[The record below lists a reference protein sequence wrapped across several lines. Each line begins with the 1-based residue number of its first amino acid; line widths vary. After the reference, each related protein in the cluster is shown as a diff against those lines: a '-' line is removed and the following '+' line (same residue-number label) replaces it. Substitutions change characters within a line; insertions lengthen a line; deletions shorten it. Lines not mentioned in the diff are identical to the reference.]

1 MCGIFGVVV
10 KPGSRYDRRTISRT
24 LGKIAQ
30 ISECR
35 GKDSSG
41 ICFRKAAEEQIKVI
55 KGAIPISKLI
65 RSDEYMRD
73 LEAGIDQYEGGY
85 PFTAMGHA
93 RLVTNGT
100 QMQHQNNQPVIK
112 DGVISIHN
120 GIIVNVDELWEDHS
134 LRDREY
140 EIDTEIM
147 NSLVEFHDRSSA
159 SIISST
165 IASVGRIHGTIAA
178 AFLFD
183 YRNEMVLYTNN
194 GSLFTLTNN
203 NDVVVFASEKY
214 FLQLLIEQVPELNE
228 LHIEQVKPDNGL
240 HLDFEK
246 FKITHFESSATEI
259 MDDSKPACGN
269 ERFSIELSTIND
281 TRKKPPTIVDVE
293 QIRSGP
299 QAIVEKKLLEYNI
312 DSIREINRCTR
323 CILPET
329 FPFIEFDDDGVC
341 NYCRNYKLINQ
352 PKPIED
358 LHALVEPYKDSNGK
372 PDCIVPFSGG
382 RDSTFV
388 LHMVKEVLGL
398 NPIAFTYDW
407 GMVTDLARRNIA
419 RVCGKLGVENIIVAA
434 DLDRKREYI
443 RKNVAA
449 WLRKPSLGM
458 IPLFM
463 AGDKYF
469 YHYTKQLKQQTGIK
483 LNIWGIN
490 TLETTQ
496 FKVGFAGVEPAFDKK
511 FLYSISFGHKLKLF
525 KYIGRQFITNP
536 GYINSSNRDSI
547 GSFIT
552 RFRYSHEDYYP
563 FFDYYQWKEDEII
576 NLIID
581 EYDWETAID
590 TKSTWRIGDGTASFY
605 NYIYFT
611 VAGFSEVD
619 TFRSNQIREGL
630 ISRCQALD
638 LCYEENFP
646 RYENLKWY
654 TTIIGIP
661 YKYTI
666 RQINQIPKLYLN
678 K

>member
-1 MCGIFGVVV
+1 MCGIYGVMV
-10 KPGSRYDRRTISRT
+10 KPSSGFDGRTITRT
-24 LGKIAQ
+24 LKEIAL

-41 ICFRKAAEEQIKVI
+41 ICFRHAADERIKVI
-55 KGAIPISKLI
+55 KGALPISKLVL
-65 RSDEYMRD
+65 SEEY
-73 LEAGIDQYEGGY
+73 LGELGAGLKHYQEGH
-85 PFTAMGHA
+85 PFAAMGHA

-100 QMQHQNNQPVIK
+100 QMHHHNNQPVIK

-120 GIIVNVDELWEDHS
+120 GIIVNVDELWKEHTE
-134 LRDREY
+134 RNREF
-140 EIDTEIM
+140 EIDTEVM
-147 NSLVEFHDRSSA
+147 NSLIEYNDRRGG
-159 SIISST
+159 ST
-165 IASVGRIHGTIAA
+165 IDSIMDTAKSIQGTIAA

-183 YRNEMVLYTNN
+183 YRDEMLLFTNN
-194 GSLFTLTNN
+194 GSLYTLSN
-203 NDVVVFASEKY
+203 NDDILVFASERY
-214 FLQLLIEQVPELNE
+214 FLKILREQVPELSD
-228 LHIEQVKPDNGL
+228 LHIEQVRPNTGI
-240 HLDFEK
+240 HLDFQGFIFTRFDPDAE
-246 FKITHFESSATEI
+246 ERVSSTTLLTQG
-259 MDDSKPACGN
+259 DQ
-269 ERFSIELSTIND
+269 FSIELSTIDD
-281 TRKKPPTIVDVE
+281 TRKKPPTIVDVDL
-293 QIRSGP
+293 IRSGP
-299 QAIVEKKLLEYNI
+299 QATAEKKLLEYNI
-312 DSIREINRCTR
+312 DIIKEMRRCTR

-341 NYCRNYKLINQ
+341 NYCSNYKLINQ
-352 PKPIED
+352 PKPIEVLHD
-358 LHALVEPYKDSNGK
+358 LVAPYKDPSGK

-407 GMVTDLARRNIA
+407 GMVADLARRNIA

-490 TLETTQ
+490 NLETTQ

-525 KYIGRQFITNP
+525 KYIGKQFITNP

-576 NLIID
+576 DLIID

-590 TKSTWRIGDGTASFY
+590 TRSTWRIGDGTASFY

-619 TFRSNQIREGL
+619 TFRSNQVREGL
-630 ISRCQALD
+630 ITREEALK
-638 LCYEENFP
+638 LSYEENFP

-661 YKYTI
+661 YRHAI
-666 RQINQIPKLYLN
+666 QRINRIPKLYQN
-678 K
+678 Q

>member
-1 MCGIFGVVV
+1 MCGIYGVIV
-10 KPGSRYDRRTISRT
+10 KPGSGHDRRIISRT
-24 LGKIAQ
+24 LKEIAL

-41 ICFRKAAEEQIKVI
+41 ICFRQAADERIKVI
-55 KGAIPISKLI
+55 KGALPISKLVLSEDYF
-65 RSDEYMRD
+65 RE
-73 LEAGIDQYEGGY
+73 LEAGLHQYERGH

-100 QMQHQNNQPVIK
+100 QMHHHNNQPVIK

-120 GIIVNVDELWEDHS
+120 GIIVNVDELWKEHKE
-134 LRDREY
+134 RTREC
-140 EIDTEIM
+140 EIDTEVM
-147 NSLVEFHDRSSA
+147 NSLIAYHDRKSGSPVEA
-159 SIISST
+159 T
-165 IASVGRIHGTIAA
+165 LDVARRIHGTIAA

-183 YRNEMVLYTNN
+183 YRDEMILFTNN
-194 GSLFTLTNN
+194 GSLYTLTDNS
-203 NDVVVFASEKY
+203 DILIFASERY
-214 FLQLLIEQVPELNE
+214 FLKILREQIPELAG
-228 LHIEQVKPDNGL
+228 LHIEQVKSNTGI
-240 HLDFEK
+240 HLDFQG
-246 FKITHFESSATEI
+246 FELTRFASSTTDRTSGTKHMTKRE
-259 MDDSKPACGN
+259 
-269 ERFSIELSTIND
+269 EYSIELSTIDDMRN
-281 TRKKPPTIVDVE
+281 KPPTIVDVDI
-293 QIRSGP
+293 IRSGP
-299 QAIVEKKLLEYNI
+299 QAPAEKKLLEYNI
-312 DSIREINRCTR
+312 ESIKEIRRCTR

-341 NYCRNYKLINQ
+341 NYCRHYKLINQ

-358 LHALVEPYKDSNGK
+358 LHNLVAPYKHPNGK

-407 GMVTDLARRNIA
+407 GMVADLARRNIA

-469 YHYTKQLKQQTGIK
+469 YHYTKQLKRQTGIK
-483 LNIWGIN
+483 LNVWGIN
-490 TLETTQ
+490 NLETTQ

-563 FFDYYQWKEDEII
+563 FFDYYQWNEDEII
-576 NLIID
+576 DLIVS

-619 TFRSNQIREGL
+619 TFRSNQVREGL
-630 ISRCQALD
+630 ITRAEALKMS
-638 LCYEENFP
+638 YEENFP

-661 YKYTI
+661 YRYAMG
-666 RQINQIPKLYLN
+666 RINRIPKLYQIQ
-678 K
+678 

>member
-1 MCGIFGVVV
+1 MCGIYGVIV
-10 KPGSRYDRRTISRT
+10 KPGSGHDRRIISRT
-24 LGKIAQ
+24 LKEIAL

-41 ICFRKAAEEQIKVI
+41 ICFRQVAEERIKVI
-55 KGAIPISKLI
+55 KGALPISKLVL
-65 RSDEYMRD
+65 SEEYLHE
-73 LEAGIDQYEGGY
+73 LETGLSQYERGH
-85 PFTAMGHA
+85 PFIAMGHA

-100 QMQHQNNQPVIK
+100 QMDHHNNQPAIK

-120 GIIVNVDELWEDHS
+120 GIIVNVDELWNEHKE
-134 LRDREY
+134 RNREF
-140 EIDTEIM
+140 EIDTEVM
-147 NSLVEFHDRSSA
+147 NSLIEHHDRSA
-159 SIISST
+159 G
-165 IASVGRIHGTIAA
+165 SVIDAITGTARRIQGTIAA

-183 YRNEMVLYTNN
+183 YRDEMILFTNN
-194 GSLFTLTNN
+194 GSLYTLTNN
-203 NDVVVFASEKY
+203 NDILVFASERY
-214 FLQLLIEQVPELNE
+214 FLKMLREQIPELNG
-228 LHIEQVKPDNGL
+228 LKIKQIKPNTGIHIDFHTFDFTRFDSNVPDP
-240 HLDFEK
+240 
-246 FKITHFESSATEI
+246 TTSTSP
-259 MDDSKPACGN
+259 PAGR
-269 ERFSIELSTIND
+269 ERYSIELSTIDD
-281 TRKKPPTIVDVE
+281 TRKKPPTIVDVDL
-293 QIRSGP
+293 IRSGS
-299 QAIVEKKLLEYNI
+299 QAPAEKKLLEYNI
-312 DSIREINRCTR
+312 DSIREIGRCSR

-329 FPFIEFDDDGVC
+329 FPFIDFDDDGVC
-341 NYCRNYKLINQ
+341 NYCRNYKRINQ
-352 PKPIED
+352 PKPIKILHD
-358 LHALVEPYKDSNGK
+358 LVAPYKTLNGK

-388 LHMVKEVLGL
+388 LHMAKEVLGL

-434 DLDRKREYI
+434 NLDRKREYI

-490 TLETTQ
+490 NLETTQ

-563 FFDYYQWKEDEII
+563 FFDYYQWNEDEII

-581 EYDWETAID
+581 EYDWEAAID
-590 TKSTWRIGDGTASFY
+590 TNSTWRIGDGTASFY

-630 ISRCQALD
+630 ITRSQALE
-638 LCYEENFP
+638 LSFEENFP

-661 YKYTI
+661 YNYAI
-666 RQINQIPKLYLN
+666 RKINQIPKLYSI